1 MAAVF
6 DRGLALGR
14 DNGRPDQPAGTGTA
28 MDLGYGSGTGETR
41 NWVAAAAVADGTPG
55 VVVDS
60 VPIWASPVGVAF
72 AYWPLA

>member
-14 DNGRPDQPAGTGTA
+14 TMAAPPPGRDGERDGSR
-28 MDLGYGSGTGETR
+28 LRSGTGETR
-41 NWVAAAAVADGTPG
+41 NWVAAAAVADGSPG